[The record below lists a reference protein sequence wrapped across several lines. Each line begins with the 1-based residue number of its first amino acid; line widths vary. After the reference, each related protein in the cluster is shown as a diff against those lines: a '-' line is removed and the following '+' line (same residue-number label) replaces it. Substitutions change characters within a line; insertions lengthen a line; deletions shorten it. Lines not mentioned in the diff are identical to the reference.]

1 MNALTKNVFHRR
13 SVADISLCLC
23 LTKLASA
30 QGLEDEFEAVEPI
43 EAPYAAMQVIDGRAI
58 SAEELTGKVVLINF
72 WATWCP
78 PCVEE
83 LPTMQNAWEKF
94 GRDDFEIIAV
104 AVAETPSTVT
114 EFQQKLPM
122 KLDFPIITDENLE
135 IFHRWEVRGLPTSF
149 LVDRNGIIQRKAVG
163 GRDFN
168 SSRITCII
176 QHLV

>member
-1 MNALTKNVFHRR
+1 MAV
-13 SVADISLCLC
+13 SLCLC

-43 EAPYAAMQVIDGRAI
+43 EAPYAVMQAI
-58 SAEELTGKVVLINF
+58 NGHAINPEELTGKVVLVNF

-83 LPTMQNAWEKF
+83 LPKMQNAWKKF

-104 AVAETPSTVT
+104 AVAETPSTVA

-149 LVDRNGIIQRKAVG
+149 LIDRNGMIQRKAEGGRDFDSSRINGIIQE
-163 GRDFN
+163 
-168 SSRITCII
+168 
-176 QHLV
+176 LVAK